1 MKWPLQL
8 VKWFIENQRD
18 LPWRKDYAP
27 YQVWISEIMLQQ
39 TQVAT
44 VLPYFKRWMNRF
56 PSIQDLAAASEDE
69 VLKHW
74 EGLGYYSRARNLHKA
89 AKQMTSIPSV
99 KKDLLAIPGIGPY
112 TAGAILSIAYEQDE
126 ALVDGNVIRVLSR
139 LYKDEENTRLK
150 TQRFWSLAESALP
163 KGQAREF
170 NQGLMELGA
179 LICTPKSPKC
189 EQCPVASSCQA
200 KAAGIETQ
208 LPNRGP
214 KQVKEQIQ
222 VAIAIIEDGDRVF
235 IQKRPSKG
243 LMGGLWEFPG
253 GKVETDESTED
264 ALNRE
269 IQEEMGIELTEVREF
284 KRIKHAYTR
293 FKVDLHCYLAK
304 YERGTVK
311 LTAAV
316 EGKWV
321 PRSELKNYAF
331 PAANT
336 RLIES
341 LLTD

>member
-8 VKWFIENQRD
+8 VKWFQSNQRM
-18 LPWRKDYAP
+18 LPWRESYEP

-44 VLPYFKRWMNRF
+44 VLPYFDRWMKRF
-56 PSIQDLAAASEDE
+56 PTIQDLAAASEDE

-89 AKQMTSIPSV
+89 AKEMNQIPSV
-99 KKDLLAIPGIGPY
+99 KSDLLAIPGIGPY
-112 TAGAILSIAYEQDE
+112 TAGAILSIAYQQDE

-139 LYKDEENTRLK
+139 LYKDEENTRTQ
-150 TQRFWSLAESALP
+150 TQRFWKRAESVLP

-189 EQCPVASSCQA
+189 EQCPVANSCLA
-200 KAAGIETQ
+200 KKAGIEER

-214 KQVKEQIQ
+214 KQKKEQIQ

-253 GKVETDESTED
+253 GKVETDESVEE

-269 IQEEMGIELTEVREF
+269 IQEEMGIKLKEVQEF
-284 KRIKHAYTR
+284 KKIKHAYTR

-311 LTAAV
+311 LNAAT

-321 PRSELKNYAF
+321 KKEDLKNFAF
-331 PAANT
+331 PAANG
-336 RLIES
+336 RLIEA